1 MASIM
6 PWLIGALVALCI
18 ALPACGDVDG
28 ALHAPLQRR
37 EGAGG
42 IARAVGGV
50 LCALGVRSRADAML
64 LEEVRQLSVGRV
76 QPFKDADGQ
85 VALGALA
92 LMCASAALVGGIV
105 ALSPIGMVI
114 GCAALLVLLV
124 VRAVRR
130 RARAA
135 AELEEAMPEA
145 FGSLAVALGSGH
157 SLPQAMRYVGSHA
170 REPIRSEFMRVSF
183 AVSCGVA
190 APEAL
195 DAMLSRLHAP
205 GLELVVLALKV
216 SQRTGAPL
224 KDLLA
229 EASAMVSERIKLR
242 RQLDVKTSQARMSA
256 HLVAA
261 MPIAM
266 AAVLALLSS
275 DYREGMTTAIGA
287 ISIMAAL
294 LLNGVALII
303 IRKIMDVAL

>member
-1 MASIM
+1 MESIM

-18 ALPACGDVDG
+18 ALPAIGDDG
-28 ALHAPLQRR
+28 GAARAPLQRQ

-42 IARAVGGV
+42 IARAAGGA
-50 LCALGVRSRADAML
+50 LRALGVRPRANTML
-64 LEEVRQLSVGRV
+64 LAEVRRLSVGSA

-92 LMCASAALVGGIV
+92 LMCLAGALIGGIV
-105 ALSPIGMVI
+105 ALSPIGMAI
-114 GCAALLVLLV
+114 GCAAPLVLLV
-124 VRAVRR
+124 VRATRR
-130 RARAA
+130 RAREA

-157 SLPQAMRYVGSHA
+157 SLPQAMRYVGAHA

-205 GLELVVLALKV
+205 GLELVVLSLKV

-261 MPIAM
+261 MPVAM
-266 AAVLALLSS
+266 AAMLALLSP
-275 DYREGMTTAIGA
+275 DYREGMTTAIGV
-287 ISIMAAL
+287 ISIAVAL